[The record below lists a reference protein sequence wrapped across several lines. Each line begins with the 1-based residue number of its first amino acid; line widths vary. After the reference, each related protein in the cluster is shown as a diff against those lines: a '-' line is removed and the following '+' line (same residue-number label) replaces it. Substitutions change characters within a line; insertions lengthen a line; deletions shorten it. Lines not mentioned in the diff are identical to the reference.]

1 MNGDL
6 RMDAANRTED
16 DVVSQILKFDIDTPA
31 FIVSEDLLLKNLS
44 VLDRV
49 KRESGAK
56 ILLALKAFAM
66 YKTFP
71 LLNTVL
77 DGVCAS
83 SPNEA
88 RLGREEFGGIVESFA
103 AAYSDADMEKLLLYS
118 DHIVFNS
125 FQAKEKFSP
134 LIKAFGRDIEIG
146 IRLNPEL
153 STTACEMYDP
163 CSKKSRLGV
172 RKRDFRPDKLD
183 DVDGFHWHTLCEQNA
198 DDMKKTL
205 DAAEKKWGS
214 FFKDRKWLNLGG
226 GHHITR
232 ADYNVGLLTD
242 TIKYLRTTYGCD
254 VYLEPGE
261 AVALNAGYLIA
272 SVLDIIDAD
281 MPIAVLDASAAC
293 HMPDVLE
300 MPYRPNVIGSAA
312 IDVKKYSYRLAGKSC
327 LAGDVI
333 GEYSFDR
340 PLKTGDRLLFCDMAI
355 YSMVKTNT
363 FNGLDLPSLCLLR
376 QGGEKLDVVRRFS
389 YSDFKGRL

>member
-1 MNGDL
+1 MEDFTYC
-6 RMDAANRTED
+6 TED
-16 DVVSQILKFDIDTPA
+16 GIAGRILRFDIDTPA
-31 FIVSEDLLLKNLS
+31 FVVSEDLLLKNLA
-44 VLDRV
+44 VLEKVR
-49 KRESGAK
+49 RESGVK
-56 ILLALKAFAM
+56 ILLALKAFSM

-71 LLNTVL
+71 LLNAVL

-88 RLGREEFGGIVESFA
+88 RLGREEFGGVVESFA
-103 AAYSDADMEKLLLYS
+103 AAYSAADMEKLLIYS

-125 FQAKEKFSP
+125 FQAKERFAP
-134 LIKAFGRDIEIG
+134 LVKSSGRDVEIG

-172 RKRDFRPDKLD
+172 RERDFRPDKLG

-205 DAAEKKWGS
+205 DVAEKKWGA

-232 ADYNVGLLTD
+232 ADYDIGLLID
-242 TIKYLRTTYGCD
+242 TVKYLRTTYGCD

-261 AVALNAGYLIA
+261 AVALNAGYLVA
-272 SVLDIIDAD
+272 SVLDVIDAD
-281 MPIAVLDASAAC
+281 MKIAVLDASAAC

-300 MPYRPNVIGSAA
+300 MPYRPDVVGAA
-312 IDVKKYSYRLAGKSC
+312 VSGVKQYSYRLAGKSC

-340 PLKTGDRLLFCDMAI
+340 PLEIGDRLLFTDMAI
-355 YSMVKTNT
+355 YTMVKTNT
-363 FNGLDLPSLCLLR
+363 FNGLDLPSLCILR
-376 QGGEKLDVVRRFS
+376 KGGEKLDIIRRFS
-389 YSDFKGRL
+389 YSDFKERL